1 MELIVNLK
9 QKKEMKIIAV
19 GKNYAEH
26 AMEFDGTVDKP
37 QVPMIFMKPD
47 SAIIKNGKHFY
58 VPDFLGRVEYEAE
71 IVVRIN
77 KLGKS
82 IPARFA
88 HRYYDAI
95 TVGIDFTARDMQKK
109 AIERGEPWDLSKG
122 FDGSAVLG
130 EFCPV
135 ERYDIDNVAFSLTV
149 NDNVVQSG
157 NTSQMHF
164 SVDEIIAYV
173 SRFCTLKTG
182 DLIFTGTPAGVGEAM
197 IGSHLKGYIGDEKVL
212 DFHVR

>member
-1 MELIVNLK
+1 
-9 QKKEMKIIAV
+9 MKIIAV
-19 GKNYAEH
+19 GKNYAAH
-26 AMEFDGTVDKP
+26 ALEFDGTVEKP
-37 QVPMIFMKPD
+37 AVPMIFMKPD

-58 VPDFLGRVEYEAE
+58 VPDFLGRVDYEAE

-88 HRYYDAI
+88 YRYYDAI
-95 TVGIDFTARDMQKK
+95 TVGIDFTARDMQR
-109 AIERGEPWDLSKG
+109 AFIEAGAPWELSKG

-130 EFCPV
+130 EFRPV
-135 ERYDIDNVAFSLTV
+135 EQYNINDVPFSLTI
-149 NDNVVQSG
+149 DDKVVQSAS
-157 NTSQMHF
+157 TADMLF
-164 SVDEIIAYV
+164 KVDEIIAFI

-182 DLIFTGTPAGVGEAM
+182 DLIFTGTPAGSGPVS
-197 IGSHLKGYIGDEKVL
+197 IGTHLKGYIGDDKVL

>member
-1 MELIVNLK
+1 
-9 QKKEMKIIAV
+9 MKIIAV

-26 AMEFDGTVDKP
+26 ALEFDGTVDKP
-37 QVPMIFMKPD
+37 AVPMIFMKPD

-58 VPDFLGRVEYEAE
+58 VPDFLGRVDYEAE

-88 HRYYDAI
+88 YRYYDAI
-95 TVGIDFTARDMQKK
+95 TVGIDFTARDMQR
-109 AIERGEPWDLSKG
+109 AFIEAGAPWELSKG

-130 EFCPV
+130 EFRPV
-135 ERYDIDNVAFSLTV
+135 ERYDINDVPFSLTI
-149 NDNVVQSG
+149 DDKVVQSAS
-157 NTSQMHF
+157 TAQMLF
-164 SVDEIIAYV
+164 KVDEIIAYI

-182 DLIFTGTPAGVGEAM
+182 DLIFTGTPAGSGPVS
-197 IGSHLKGYIGDEKVL
+197 IGTHLRGYINDDKVL
-212 DFHVR
+212 DFQVR

>member
-1 MELIVNLK
+1 
-9 QKKEMKIIAV
+9 MKIIAV
-19 GKNYAEH
+19 GKNYSEH
-26 AMEFDGTVDKP
+26 ALEFDGSSEKPTVP
-37 QVPMIFMKPD
+37 LIFMKPD

-58 VPDFLGRVEYEAE
+58 VPDFLGRIDYEAE

-95 TVGIDFTARDMQKK
+95 TVGIDFTARDWQRRL
-109 AIERGEPWDLSKG
+109 IEAGEPWDMSKG

-130 EFCPV
+130 EFRPV
-135 ERYDIDNVAFSLTV
+135 EQYDINNIDFSLTI
-149 NDNVVQSG
+149 NDEVVQRG
-157 NTSQMHF
+157 NSSQMYF

-182 DLIFTGTPAGVGEAM
+182 DLIFTGTPAGVGPVQ
-197 IGSHLKGYIGDEKVL
+197 IGTHLKGYLGEDKVL

>member
-1 MELIVNLK
+1 ME
-9 QKKEMKIIAV
+9 
-19 GKNYAEH
+19 KNYSEH
-26 AMEFDGTVDKP
+26 ALEFDGTVERP
-37 QVPMIFMKPD
+37 QVPLIFMKPD

-58 VPDFLGRVEYEAE
+58 VPDFLGRVDYEAE

-95 TVGIDFTARDMQKK
+95 TVGIDFTARDMQRRL
-109 AIERGEPWDLSKG
+109 IENGEPWDLSKG

-130 EFCPV
+130 EFRSV
-135 ERYDIDNVAFSLTV
+135 EKYNINDVDFSLTI
-149 NDNVVQSG
+149 DNEVVQKA
-157 NTSQMHF
+157 NTSQMYF
-164 SVDEIIAYV
+164 PVDEIIAYV

-182 DLIFTGTPAGVGEAM
+182 DLIFTGTPAGVGEAK
-197 IGSHLKGYIGDEKVL
+197 IGTHLRGYIGEEKVL
-212 DFHVR
+212 DFHVK

>member
-1 MELIVNLK
+1 
-9 QKKEMKIIAV
+9 MKIIAV

-26 AMEFDGTVDKP
+26 AYEFDGTVNVP

-58 VPDFLGRVEYEAE
+58 VPDFLGRVDYEAE

-95 TVGIDFTARDMQKK
+95 TVGIDFTARDMQRGL
-109 AIERGEPWDLSKG
+109 IERGEPWDLSKG

-130 EFCPV
+130 EFRPV
-135 ERYDIDNVAFSLTV
+135 EQYDIANVDFSLTID
-149 NDNVVQSG
+149 DNVVQKA
-157 NTSQMHF
+157 NTSQMYF

-182 DLIFTGTPAGVGEAM
+182 DLIFTGTPAGAGEAK
-197 IGSHLKGYIGDEKVL
+197 IGTHLKGYIGEDKVL

>member
-1 MELIVNLK
+1 
-9 QKKEMKIIAV
+9 MKIIAV
-19 GKNYAEH
+19 GKNYREH
-26 AMEFDGTVDKP
+26 ALEFDGTGEKP
-37 QVPMIFMKPD
+37 AVPIIFMKPD

-58 VPDFLGRVEYEAE
+58 VPDFLGCIEYEAE

-95 TVGIDFTARDMQKK
+95 TVGIDFTARDMQRRLI
-109 AIERGEPWDLSKG
+109 AAGEPWDLSKG

-130 EFCPV
+130 EFRPV
-135 ERYDIDNVAFSLTV
+135 EQYDISNIDFSLTI
-149 NDNVVQSG
+149 NDEVVQSA
-157 NTSQMHF
+157 NSSQMLF
-164 SVDEIIAYV
+164 SVDEIVAYV

-182 DLIFTGTPAGVGEAM
+182 DLIFTGTPAGTGPVQ
-197 IGSHLKGYIGDEKVL
+197 IGTHLKGYIGDDKVL

>member
-1 MELIVNLK
+1 
-9 QKKEMKIIAV
+9 MKIIAV
-19 GKNYAEH
+19 GKNYSEH
-26 AMEFDGTVDKP
+26 ALEFDGSCEKP
-37 QVPMIFMKPD
+37 DVPIIFMKPD

-58 VPDFLGRVEYEAE
+58 VPDFLGRIDYEAE

-95 TVGIDFTARDMQKK
+95 TVGIDFTARDLQRKLI
-109 AIERGEPWDLSKG
+109 AAGEPWDMSKG

-130 EFCPV
+130 DFRPV
-135 ERYDIDNVAFSLTV
+135 EQYDINNIDFSLTI
-149 NDNVVQSG
+149 NDEVVQKANS
-157 NTSQMHF
+157 SQMLF

-182 DLIFTGTPAGVGEAM
+182 DLIFTGTPAGVGPAT
-197 IGSHLKGYIGDEKVL
+197 IGTHLKGYIGDDKVL
-212 DFHVR
+212 DFHIR

>member
-1 MELIVNLK
+1 
-9 QKKEMKIIAV
+9 MKIIAV

-26 AMEFDGTVDKP
+26 AFEFDGTVEKP
-37 QVPMIFMKPD
+37 SVPMIFMKPD

-58 VPDFLGRVEYEAE
+58 VPDFLGCVDFEAE

-95 TVGIDFTARDMQKK
+95 TVGIDFTARDMQR
-109 AIERGEPWDLSKG
+109 AFIEAGSPWELSKG

-130 EFCPV
+130 EFRPV
-135 ERYDIDNVAFSLTV
+135 EQYNINDVPFSLTI
-149 NDNVVQSG
+149 DDKVVQSAS
-157 NTSQMHF
+157 TAQMLF
-164 SVDEIIAYV
+164 KVDEIIAYI

-182 DLIFTGTPAGVGEAM
+182 DLIFTGTPAGSGPVS
-197 IGSHLKGYIGDEKVL
+197 IGTHLRGYIGEDKVL
-212 DFHVR
+212 DFQVR

>member
-1 MELIVNLK
+1 
-9 QKKEMKIIAV
+9 MKIIAV

-26 AMEFDGTVDKP
+26 AFEFDGTVEKP
-37 QVPMIFMKPD
+37 SVPMIFMKPD

-58 VPDFLGRVEYEAE
+58 VPDFLGRVDYEAE

-95 TVGIDFTARDMQKK
+95 TVGIDFTARDMQR
-109 AIERGEPWDLSKG
+109 ALIEAGAPWELSKG

-130 EFCPV
+130 EFRPV
-135 ERYDIDNVAFSLTV
+135 EQYNINDVPFSLTI
-149 NDNVVQSG
+149 DDKVVQSAS
-157 NTSQMHF
+157 TAQMLF
-164 SVDEIIAYV
+164 KVDEIIAYI

-182 DLIFTGTPAGVGEAM
+182 DLVFTGTPAGSGPVS
-197 IGSHLKGYIGDEKVL
+197 IGTHLRGYIGEDKVL
-212 DFHVR
+212 DFQVR

>member
-1 MELIVNLK
+1 
-9 QKKEMKIIAV
+9 MKIIAV

-26 AMEFDGTVDKP
+26 ALEFDGTVEKP
-37 QVPMIFMKPD
+37 AVPMIFMKPD

-58 VPDFLGRVEYEAE
+58 VPDFLGRVDYEAE

-95 TVGIDFTARDMQKK
+95 TVGIDFTARDMQR
-109 AIERGEPWDLSKG
+109 AFIEAGAPWELSKG

-130 EFCPV
+130 EFVPV
-135 ERYDIDNVAFSLTV
+135 EGYDINDLQFSLTI
-149 NDNVVQSG
+149 DDSVVQSAS
-157 NTSQMHF
+157 TSQMLF
-164 SVDEIIAYV
+164 NVDEIIAYV
-173 SRFCTLKTG
+173 SRFCTLKHG
-182 DLIFTGTPAGVGEAM
+182 DLIFTGTPAGSGPVS
-197 IGSHLKGYIGDEKVL
+197 IGTHLKGFIGEQKVL

>member
-1 MELIVNLK
+1 
-9 QKKEMKIIAV
+9 MKIIAV

-26 AMEFDGTVDKP
+26 ALEFDGTVDAPK
-37 QVPMIFMKPD
+37 VPLIFMKPD

-58 VPDFLGRVEYEAE
+58 VPDFLGRVDYEAE

-95 TVGIDFTARDMQKK
+95 TVGIDFTARDMQRGL
-109 AIERGEPWDLSKG
+109 IERGEPWDLSKG

-130 EFCPV
+130 EFLPV
-135 ERYDIDNVAFSLTV
+135 ERYNINNIDFFLTV
-149 NDNVVQSG
+149 DDNVVQKA
-157 NTSQMHF
+157 NTSQMYF

-182 DLIFTGTPAGVGEAM
+182 DLIFTGTPAGAGEAK
-197 IGSHLKGYIGDEKVL
+197 IGTHLKGYIGEEKVL

>member
-1 MELIVNLK
+1 
-9 QKKEMKIIAV
+9 MKIIAV
-19 GKNYAEH
+19 GKNYREH
-26 AMEFDGTVDKP
+26 ALEFDGTGEKP
-37 QVPMIFMKPD
+37 AVPIIFMKPD

-58 VPDFLGRVEYEAE
+58 LPDFLGQIDYEAE

-95 TVGIDFTARDMQKK
+95 TVGIDFTARDLQRRLI
-109 AIERGEPWDLSKG
+109 AAGEPWDMSKG

-130 EFCPV
+130 EFRPV
-135 ERYDIDNVAFSLTV
+135 EQYDINNVDFSLTI
-149 NDNVVQSG
+149 NDEIVQSA
-157 NTSQMHF
+157 NSSQMLF
-164 SVDEIIAYV
+164 PVDEIIAYV

-182 DLIFTGTPAGVGEAM
+182 DLIFTGTPAGTGPVQ
-197 IGSHLKGYIGDEKVL
+197 IGTHLKGYIGEDKVL

>member
-1 MELIVNLK
+1 
-9 QKKEMKIIAV
+9 MKIIAV
-19 GKNYAEH
+19 GKNYRDH
-26 AMEFDGTVDKP
+26 AIEFDGSNEKP
-37 QVPMIFMKPD
+37 AVPIIFMKPD

-58 VPDFLGRVEYEAE
+58 VPDFMGRIDYEAE

-95 TVGIDFTARDMQKK
+95 TVGIDFTARDWQRELI
-109 AIERGEPWDLSKG
+109 AAGEPWDMSKG

-130 EFCPV
+130 DFRSV
-135 ERYDIDNVAFSLTV
+135 EGYDINNVDFSLTI
-149 NDNVVQSG
+149 NDEVVQKG
-157 NTSQMHF
+157 NTSQMF
-164 SVDEIIAYV
+164 FAVDEIIAYV

-182 DLIFTGTPAGVGEAM
+182 DLIFTGTPAGSGPAT
-197 IGSHLKGYIGDEKVL
+197 IGTHLKGYIGDDKVL

>member
-1 MELIVNLK
+1 
-9 QKKEMKIIAV
+9 MKIIAV

-26 AMEFDGTVDKP
+26 AYEFDGTVDRP
-37 QVPMIFMKPD
+37 QVPLIFMKPD

-58 VPDFLGRVEYEAE
+58 VPDFLGRVDYEAE

-95 TVGIDFTARDMQKK
+95 TVGIDFTARDMQRGL
-109 AIERGEPWDLSKG
+109 IERGEPWDLSKG

-135 ERYDIDNVAFSLTV
+135 DSLDINNIDFSLTID
-149 NDNVVQSG
+149 DNVVQKA
-157 NTSQMHF
+157 NTSQMYF
-164 SVDEIIAYV
+164 PVDEIIAYV

-182 DLIFTGTPAGVGEAM
+182 DLIFTGTPAGAGEAK
-197 IGSHLKGYIGDEKVL
+197 IGTHLKGYIGENKVL

>member
-1 MELIVNLK
+1 
-9 QKKEMKIIAV
+9 MKIIAV

-26 AMEFDGTVDKP
+26 ALEFDGTVEKP
-37 QVPMIFMKPD
+37 SVPMIFMKPD

-58 VPDFLGRVEYEAE
+58 VPDFLGRVDYEAE

-95 TVGIDFTARDMQKK
+95 TVGIDFTARDMQR
-109 AIERGEPWDLSKG
+109 AFIEAGAPWELSKG

-130 EFCPV
+130 EFRPV
-135 ERYDIDNVAFSLTV
+135 EQYDINDVPFSLTI
-149 NDNVVQSG
+149 DDKVVQSAS
-157 NTSQMHF
+157 TAQMLF
-164 SVDEIIAYV
+164 KVDEIIAYI

-182 DLIFTGTPAGVGEAM
+182 DLIFTGTPAGSGPVS
-197 IGSHLKGYIGDEKVL
+197 IGTHLRGYIGEDKVL
-212 DFHVR
+212 EFQVR

>member
-1 MELIVNLK
+1 
-9 QKKEMKIIAV
+9 MKIIAV

-26 AMEFDGTVDKP
+26 AYEFDGTVERP

-58 VPDFLGRVEYEAE
+58 VPDFLGRVDYEAE

-95 TVGIDFTARDMQKK
+95 TVGIDFTARDMQRGL
-109 AIERGEPWDLSKG
+109 IERGEPWDLSKG

-130 EFCPV
+130 EFRAV
-135 ERYDIDNVAFSLTV
+135 ENFDINNVDFSLTID
-149 NDNVVQSG
+149 DNVLQKA
-157 NTSQMHF
+157 NTSQMYF

-182 DLIFTGTPAGVGEAM
+182 DLIFTGTPAGAGEAK
-197 IGSHLKGYIGDEKVL
+197 IGTHLKGYIGEDKVL

>member
-1 MELIVNLK
+1 
-9 QKKEMKIIAV
+9 MKIIAV

-26 AMEFDGTVDKP
+26 ALEFDGTVEKP
-37 QVPMIFMKPD
+37 SVPMIFMKPD

-58 VPDFLGRVEYEAE
+58 VPDFLGRVDYEAE
-71 IVVRIN
+71 IVVRIC

-95 TVGIDFTARDMQKK
+95 TVGIDFTARDMQR
-109 AIERGEPWDLSKG
+109 AFIEAGAPWELSKG

-130 EFCPV
+130 DFRPV
-135 ERYDIDNVAFSLTV
+135 EQYNIDDVPFSLTI
-149 NDNVVQSG
+149 DDCVVQSAS
-157 NTSQMHF
+157 TAEMLF
-164 SVDEIIAYV
+164 KVDEIIAYI
-173 SRFCTLKTG
+173 SRFCTLKHG
-182 DLIFTGTPAGVGEAM
+182 DLIFTGTPAGSGPVA
-197 IGSHLKGYIGDEKVL
+197 IGTHLKGYIGEEKVL

>member
-1 MELIVNLK
+1 
-9 QKKEMKIIAV
+9 MKIIAV
-19 GKNYAEH
+19 GKNYRDH
-26 AMEFDGTVDKP
+26 AIEFDGSNEKP
-37 QVPMIFMKPD
+37 AVPMIFMKPD

-58 VPDFLGRVEYEAE
+58 VPDFLGRVDYEAE

-95 TVGIDFTARDMQKK
+95 TVGIDFTARDWQR
-109 AIERGEPWDLSKG
+109 ALIAAGEPWDMSKG

-130 EFCPV
+130 DFRPI
-135 ERYDIDNVAFSLTV
+135 ERYDINNVDFSLTI
-149 NDNVVQSG
+149 NDELAQKG
-157 NTSQMHF
+157 NTSQMF
-164 SVDEIIAYV
+164 FAVDEIIAYV

-182 DLIFTGTPAGVGEAM
+182 DLIFTGTPAGAGPVT
-197 IGSHLKGYIGDEKVL
+197 IGTHLKGYIGDDKVL

>member
-1 MELIVNLK
+1 
-9 QKKEMKIIAV
+9 MKIIAV
-19 GKNYAEH
+19 GKNYAGH
-26 AMEFDGTVDKP
+26 ALEFDGTVEKP
-37 QVPMIFMKPD
+37 AVPMIFMKPD

-58 VPDFLGRVEYEAE
+58 VPDFLGRVDYEAE

-95 TVGIDFTARDMQKK
+95 TVGIDFTARDMQR
-109 AIERGEPWDLSKG
+109 AFIEAGAPWELSKG

-130 EFCPV
+130 EFRPV
-135 ERYDIDNVAFSLTV
+135 EQYNIDDVPFSLAI
-149 NDNVVQSG
+149 DDEVVQSA
-157 NTSQMHF
+157 TTAQMLF
-164 SVDEIIAYV
+164 KVDEIIAYV
-173 SRFCTLKTG
+173 SRFCTLKHG
-182 DLIFTGTPAGVGEAM
+182 DLIFTGTPAGSGPVA
-197 IGSHLKGYIGDEKVL
+197 IGTHLKGFIGEDKVL

>member
-1 MELIVNLK
+1 
-9 QKKEMKIIAV
+9 MKIIAV

-26 AMEFDGTVDKP
+26 ALEFDGTVDAPK
-37 QVPMIFMKPD
+37 VPLIFMKPD

-58 VPDFLGRVEYEAE
+58 VPDFLGRVDYEAE

-95 TVGIDFTARDMQKK
+95 TVGIDFTARDMQRGL
-109 AIERGEPWDLSKG
+109 IERGEPWDLSKG
-122 FDGSAVLG
+122 FDGSAVRG
-130 EFCPV
+130 EFLPV
-135 ERYDIDNVAFSLTV
+135 ERYNINDIDFSLTI
-149 NDNVVQSG
+149 DENVVQKA
-157 NTSQMHF
+157 NTSHMYF

-182 DLIFTGTPAGVGEAM
+182 DLIFTGTPAGAGEAK
-197 IGSHLKGYIGDEKVL
+197 IGTHLKGYIGEEKVL

>member
-1 MELIVNLK
+1 
-9 QKKEMKIIAV
+9 MKIIAV

-26 AMEFDGTVDKP
+26 ALEFDGTVEKP
-37 QVPMIFMKPD
+37 SVPMIFMKPD

-58 VPDFLGRVEYEAE
+58 VPDFLGRVDYEAE
-71 IVVRIN
+71 VVVRIN
-77 KLGKS
+77 RLGKS

-95 TVGIDFTARDMQKK
+95 TVGIDFTARDMQRNFI
-109 AIERGEPWDLSKG
+109 AAGAPWELSKG

-130 EFCPV
+130 EFRPV
-135 ERYDIDNVAFSLTV
+135 ERYDIDNVQFSLSID
-149 NDNVVQSG
+149 DNVVQSA
-157 NTSQMHF
+157 TTAQMLF
-164 SVDEIIAYV
+164 KVDEIIAYI

-182 DLIFTGTPAGVGEAM
+182 DLVFTGTPAGSGPVS
-197 IGSHLKGYIGDEKVL
+197 IGTHLKGFLEGEKVL

>member
-1 MELIVNLK
+1 ML
-9 QKKEMKIIAV
+9 
-19 GKNYAEH
+19 
-26 AMEFDGTVDKP
+26 FR
-37 QVPMIFMKPD
+37 
-47 SAIIKNGKHFY
+47 S
-58 VPDFLGRVEYEAE
+58 VPDFLGRIDYEAE

-95 TVGIDFTARDMQKK
+95 TVGIDFTARDLQRRLMSEG
-109 AIERGEPWDLSKG
+109 APWELSKG

-130 EFCPV
+130 EFRPV
-135 ERYDIDNVAFSLTV
+135 ESFDINNLDFSLTI
-149 NDNVVQSG
+149 DDKTVQSAKS
-157 NTSQMHF
+157 SQMLF

-182 DLIFTGTPAGVGEAM
+182 DLIFTGTPAGTGPAT
-197 IGSHLKGYIGDEKVL
+197 IGTHLKGYLGDDKVL

>member
-1 MELIVNLK
+1 
-9 QKKEMKIIAV
+9 MKIIAV

-26 AMEFDGTVDKP
+26 ALEFDGIVEKP
-37 QVPMIFMKPD
+37 SVPMIFMKPD

-58 VPDFLGRVEYEAE
+58 VPDFLGRVDYEAE
-71 IVVRIN
+71 VVVRIN
-77 KLGKS
+77 RLGKS

-95 TVGIDFTARDMQKK
+95 TVGIDFTARDMQRNFI
-109 AIERGEPWDLSKG
+109 AAGAPWELSKG

-130 EFCPV
+130 EFRPV
-135 ERYDIDNVAFSLTV
+135 EKYDIDNVQFSLSID
-149 NDNVVQSG
+149 DNVVQSA
-157 NTSQMHF
+157 TTAQMLF
-164 SVDEIIAYV
+164 KVDEIIAYI

-182 DLIFTGTPAGVGEAM
+182 DLVFTGTPAGSGPVS
-197 IGSHLKGYIGDEKVL
+197 IGTHLKGFLEGEKVL

>member
-1 MELIVNLK
+1 
-9 QKKEMKIIAV
+9 MKIIAV

-26 AMEFDGTVDKP
+26 ALEFDGTVGKP
-37 QVPMIFMKPD
+37 AVPMIFMKPD

-58 VPDFLGRVEYEAE
+58 VPDFLGRVDYEAE

-95 TVGIDFTARDMQKK
+95 TVGIDFTARDMQR
-109 AIERGEPWDLSKG
+109 ALIQAGAPWELSKG

-130 EFCPV
+130 EFVPV
-135 ERYDIDNVAFSLTV
+135 ADYDIDNVHFSLTID
-149 NDNVVQSG
+149 DNVVQSAS
-157 NTSQMHF
+157 TAQMLF
-164 SVDEIIAYV
+164 KVDEIIAYV
-173 SRFCTLKTG
+173 SRFCTLKHG
-182 DLIFTGTPAGVGEAM
+182 DLIFTGTPAGSGPVS
-197 IGSHLKGYIGDEKVL
+197 IGTHLKGFIGEEKVL

>member
-1 MELIVNLK
+1 
-9 QKKEMKIIAV
+9 MKIIAV
-19 GKNYAEH
+19 GKNYREH
-26 AMEFDGTVDKP
+26 ALEFDGTGEKP
-37 QVPMIFMKPD
+37 AVPIIFMKPD

-58 VPDFLGRVEYEAE
+58 VPDFLGQIDYEAE

-88 HRYYDAI
+88 RRYYDAI
-95 TVGIDFTARDMQKK
+95 TVGIDFTARDMQRRLI
-109 AIERGEPWDLSKG
+109 AAGEPWDMSKG

-130 EFCPV
+130 EFRPV
-135 ERYDIDNVAFSLTV
+135 EQYDINNVDFSLTI
-149 NDNVVQSG
+149 NDEVVQSA
-157 NTSQMHF
+157 NSSQMLF
-164 SVDEIIAYV
+164 PVDEVIAYV

-182 DLIFTGTPAGVGEAM
+182 DLIFTGTPAGAGPVQ
-197 IGSHLKGYIGDEKVL
+197 IGTHLKGYIGDDKVL

>member
-1 MELIVNLK
+1 
-9 QKKEMKIIAV
+9 MKIIAV

-26 AMEFDGTVDKP
+26 AMEFDGTAGKP
-37 QVPMIFMKPD
+37 AAPMIFMKPD

-58 VPDFLGRVEYEAE
+58 VPDFLGQVDYEAE

-95 TVGIDFTARDMQKK
+95 TVGIDFTAREMQR
-109 AIERGEPWDLSKG
+109 AFIAAGEPWELSKG

-130 EFCPV
+130 EFRPI
-135 ERYDIDNVAFSLTV
+135 ENYNIKNIPFSLTI
-149 NDNVVQSG
+149 NDNTVQTA
-157 NTSQMHF
+157 NTSQMLF
-164 SVDEIIAYV
+164 SVDEIIAYI

-182 DLIFTGTPAGVGEAM
+182 DLIFTGTPAGSGPVA
-197 IGSHLKGYIGDEKVL
+197 IGSHLKGFIGDEKVL

>member
-1 MELIVNLK
+1 
-9 QKKEMKIIAV
+9 MKIIAV

-26 AMEFDGTVDKP
+26 AYEFDGTVERP

-58 VPDFLGRVEYEAE
+58 VPDFLGRVDYEAE

-95 TVGIDFTARDMQKK
+95 TVGIDFTARDMQRGL
-109 AIERGEPWDLSKG
+109 IERGEPWDLSKG

-130 EFCPV
+130 EFRAV
-135 ERYDIDNVAFSLTV
+135 ENFDINNVDFSLTID
-149 NDNVVQSG
+149 DNVVQKA
-157 NTSQMHF
+157 NTSQMYF

-182 DLIFTGTPAGVGEAM
+182 DLIFTGTPAGAGEAR
-197 IGSHLKGYIGDEKVL
+197 IGTHLKGYIGEDKVL
-212 DFHVR
+212 DVHVR

>member
-1 MELIVNLK
+1 
-9 QKKEMKIIAV
+9 MKIIAV

-26 AMEFDGTVDKP
+26 ALEFDGTVEKP
-37 QVPMIFMKPD
+37 ADPMIFMKPD

-58 VPDFLGRVEYEAE
+58 VPDFLGRVDYEAE

-88 HRYYDAI
+88 YRYYDAI
-95 TVGIDFTARDMQKK
+95 TVGIDFTARDMQR
-109 AIERGEPWDLSKG
+109 AFIEAGAPWELSKG

-130 EFCPV
+130 EFRPV
-135 ERYDIDNVAFSLTV
+135 EQYDINDVPFSLTV
-149 NDNVVQSG
+149 DDKVVQSAS
-157 NTSQMHF
+157 TAQMLF
-164 SVDEIIAYV
+164 KVDEIIAYI

-182 DLIFTGTPAGVGEAM
+182 DLIFTGTPAGSAPVE
-197 IGSHLKGYIGDEKVL
+197 IGTHLKGFIGEDKVL

>member
-1 MELIVNLK
+1 
-9 QKKEMKIIAV
+9 MKIIAV
-19 GKNYAEH
+19 GKNYREH
-26 AMEFDGTVDKP
+26 ALEFDGTGEKP
-37 QVPMIFMKPD
+37 AVPIIFMKPD

-58 VPDFLGRVEYEAE
+58 VPDFLGQIDYEAE

-95 TVGIDFTARDMQKK
+95 TVGIDFTARDMQRRLI
-109 AIERGEPWDLSKG
+109 AAGEPWDMSKG

-130 EFCPV
+130 EFRPV
-135 ERYDIDNVAFSLTV
+135 EQYDINNVDFSLTI
-149 NDNVVQSG
+149 NDEVVQSA
-157 NTSQMHF
+157 NSSQMLF
-164 SVDEIIAYV
+164 PVDEVIAYV

-182 DLIFTGTPAGVGEAM
+182 DLIFTGTPAGAGPVQ
-197 IGSHLKGYIGDEKVL
+197 IGTHLKGYIGEDKVL